1 MSVFE
6 LARRAKLSHV
16 GIICTKSDVG
26 QCVVN
31 PNLWRGN
38 WWNFQ
43 DIKADEAKK
52 DWKGEE
58 GQDVARHMEAIART
72 QLEIDNSKAD
82 LEDCG
87 SDTDELS
94 EGGKEKKR
102 RLRKRS
108 SQLK

>member
-26 QCVVN
+26 QWVVN
-31 PNLWRGN
+31 PNLWCDN

-52 DWKGEE
+52 DWKGQE
-58 GQDVARHMEAIART
+58 GQDVARHIEAIARAR
-72 QLEIDNSKAD
+72 QEKDNSKAE
-82 LEDCG
+82 LEDYG
-87 SDTDELS
+87 YDTDELS
-94 EGGKEKKR
+94 EGEKEEKR

-108 SQLK
+108 SQLE